1 MAITAIR
8 TVLIYILII
17 AAMRIMGKRQLG
29 ELQPVELVVT
39 LLISDMAAVP
49 MQESGIPLL
58 SGVLPILILVALELL
73 LSGLMLKSP
82 FFSRLISGN
91 PIVLVRE
98 GELQQSALKKMRMT
112 VDDFMEELRQQ
123 GVFNPEDVQY
133 AIVEPNGKISLLM
146 KPDKQNVTVEMAG
159 LKPPSDAID
168 MVVIS
173 DGAISDWAL
182 SLCGLDKQW
191 LLSTLKKRQIR
202 QEDVFVMTA
211 NKNRQYHIIPRQ
223 MGGGA

>member
-91 PIVLVRE
+91 PIVLVKE

-146 KPDKQNVTVEMAG
+146 KAGKQNVTVEMAG

-168 MVVIS
+168 MVIIS

-182 SLCGLDKQW
+182 SLCGLDKKW
-191 LLSTLKKRQIR
+191 LQSTLKKREIR

-223 MGGGA
+223 MGGNT